1 MKRFISIMLSVLFF
15 AFEIMGWF
23 FVYALTVY
31 VITDGAMVGKIG
43 VLMMLL
49 ASVLSTFGLMVAVLK
64 WGA

>member
-1 MKRFISIMLSVLFF
+1 MLSVLFF

-31 VITDGAMVGKIG
+31 VITEGAMVGKVG
-43 VLMMLL
+43 VLMMFL
-49 ASVLSTFGLMVAVLK
+49 ASVFSTLGLMVAVLK